1 MNKKN
6 TIANMRN
13 IGIIAHIDAGKT
25 TVTERI
31 LYYTGKSYKMGEV
44 HDGEAVMDW
53 MTDEQERGI
62 TITSAVT
69 ACEWKNYDIQLIDTP
84 GHVDFT
90 IEVERSLRVLDG
102 AVGVFCA
109 VGGVEPQSETVWRQ
123 ADKYHVPKI
132 AFINKMDRVGSD
144 FFATIESM
152 KEKLAANPLV
162 LQLPVG
168 QEDSFSGVI
177 DLIEMK
183 QISWNNESLGATFT
197 ENQIQDDLLDAA
209 RSHRE
214 KMIEALAEN
223 NDSIMEAYL
232 SEKEIPVDEL
242 YAAVRQASITLACV
256 PVLCGSA
263 LRNKGIQPL
272 LDAITRYLPS
282 PVDVPP
288 IKGLHPETG
297 EAVECR
303 SVVKCPLA
311 ALIFKVSMAEG
322 RKLSFVRIYSGVL
335 KTGDEVYNPSRK
347 ITEKI
352 SRILRMHANKRERIE
367 EAGPGS
373 LVGVMGLKD
382 SSTGETLCT
391 TAAPVLLEKI
401 DFYEPVISIAVEPK
415 THADQEKLTQVLG
428 KFLAEDPT
436 LQVKEDPDTGQTIL
450 SGMGELHLEIILSR
464 MQREYKTNV
473 NIGKPQVVYRES
485 IEKESRATAVFDRE
499 IAGKAQFGEVTLKLS
514 PIARGD
520 GNRFKM
526 KIPEGSLTEPIAAI
540 IEKSIFEA
548 LENGPIMGYPIVD
561 TEVCLTGTAF
571 RDGVST
577 EIAFGISASMA
588 FRQALQNAAPYLLEP
603 IMDVEV
609 FVPESFIGDVIG
621 DLNARRGKIEAI
633 EHKMGAQVVRASIPL
648 SKMFGYSTALR
659 SETQGRGTFTMKFSH
674 FDRV

>member
-1 MNKKN
+1 
-6 TIANMRN
+6 
-13 IGIIAHIDAGKT
+13 
-25 TVTERI
+25 
-31 LYYTGKSYKMGEV
+31 MGEV

-53 MTDEQERGI
+53 MADEQERGI

-69 ACEWKNYDIQLIDTP
+69 TCEWKNVEIQIIDTP

-90 IEVERSLRVLDG
+90 MEVERSLRVLDG

-132 AFINKMDRVGSD
+132 AFINKMDRIGAD
-144 FFATIESM
+144 FFATIQSM
-152 KEKLAANPLV
+152 KEKLAANPLI

-168 QEDSFSGVI
+168 REDGFSGVI

-183 QISWNNESLGATFT
+183 QVFWNDESLGATFT
-197 ENQIQDDLLDAA
+197 ENEIQDDLLESAN
-209 RSHRE
+209 SFRE
-214 KMIEALAEN
+214 QMIEALAEY

-232 SEKEIPVDEL
+232 SEKEISADDL
-242 YAAVRQASITLACV
+242 HAAVRKAAIELKCV

-272 LDAITRYLPS
+272 LDAISRYLPS

-303 SVVKCPLA
+303 SVTKCPLA

-335 KTGDEVYNPSRK
+335 KTGDEVYNSSRK
-347 ITEKI
+347 ITEKV
-352 SRILRMHANKRERIE
+352 SRILRMHANKRDRIE

-373 LVGVMGLKD
+373 LVGVVGLKD

-391 TAAPVLLEKI
+391 AAAPVLLEKI
-401 DFYEPVISIAVEPK
+401 EFYEPVISIAVEPK
-415 THADQEKLTQVLG
+415 THADQEKLTQVLD

-436 LQVKEDPDTGQTIL
+436 LQVREDPDTGQTIL

-485 IEKESRATAVFDRE
+485 IEKESAATAVFDRE
-499 IAGKAQFGEVTLKLS
+499 IAGKPQFGEVSLKLS
-514 PIARGD
+514 PRSRGK
-520 GNRFKM
+520 GNRFRKELA
-526 KIPEGSLTEPIAAI
+526 EGTLPEPILAA
-540 IEKSIFEA
+540 IEKSVFEA
-548 LENGPIMGYPIVD
+548 LENGSLMGYPVVD
-561 TEVCLTGTAF
+561 TDVCLTGASL
-571 RDGVST
+571 RDSLST
-577 EIAFGISASMA
+577 EIAFNISASMA
-588 FRQALQNAAPYLLEP
+588 FREALRNASPYLLEP

-609 FVPESFIGDVIG
+609 FIPEAFIGDVIG

-633 EHKMGAQVVRASIPL
+633 EHKMGAQVVRASLPM